1 MNLRAVH
8 FYKPP
13 VFIASLLPLALL
25 VQGYVQDSLGANP
38 IETITRGT
46 GDWTLNFL
54 LLSLAI
60 TPLRRLTHWQWPMRL
75 RRMLG
80 LFAFF
85 YACLH
90 FAIYIWLDQ
99 FFDWEGI
106 FYDILDRPFITVGF
120 LGFTLLIP
128 LALTSTR
135 GMMQR
140 LGGKRW
146 QGLHRLVY
154 VSAIAGVLHYA
165 WLVKAD
171 LQEPLIYAAILAV
184 LLGFRVVMQQ
194 RKLRP
199 QRHTKINRASARP
212 PAG

>member
-8 FYKPP
+8 YYKPP
-13 VFIASLLPLALL
+13 IFIASLQPLALL

-38 IETITRGT
+38 IETITRET

-54 LLSLAI
+54 LLTLAI

-80 LFAFF
+80 LFACF

-99 FFDWEGI
+99 FFDWKGI

-120 LGFTLLIP
+120 LGFVLLIP

-171 LQEPLIYAAILAV
+171 MQEPLTYAAILIV
-184 LLGFRVVMQQ
+184 LLGFRAVMQY
-194 RKLRP
+194 RKRP
-199 QRHTKINRASARP
+199 LPGRPPASRASARP